1 MMEHWIINPF
11 EYINVYPTFYLLAI
25 YVGSAIVI
33 YEIYRRR
40 LPLLPMLVIMVWG
53 LVFGIIGSKLLTLT
67 PQEFWAGIKSG
78 RVLFIHEKVYIG
90 WLIGGM
96 IGIKIFRRIMGF
108 KFDLFDLFAFA
119 LPAGFALMRIGCLLG
134 GCCFGKPTN
143 LSWAIFYAKN
153 SLCYDYHL
161 SKNIINSDA
170 MTSLPVH
177 PAQVYEIIAM
187 ILIIIILFYLRRY
200 LKRQGSLGY
209 AYLILHSFFRF
220 FIDFSKEG
228 GTYIWGLKSM
238 QWFMIV
244 VIVIGLPFLLIREK
258 TYKKSVPQTIPVESY
273 KKSLILYLPILLFLI
288 FPKDWLTPAEFR
300 VLVISIILTGVV
312 FIYRGMV
319 YLLKRYRFFIRIPLT
334 VASIAILE
342 TSLDTLKTQDT
353 LKSIFY
359 IETDAGYMKGQYM
372 EICGGVVPYDAQGI
386 GVNAYNKDKYNVI
399 WGIKLRGYRAHR
411 YDYDDEYGYT
421 GSLIFDH
428 EYISFDLGMGKVSG
442 VGYPKFGIRLGPRN
456 KAFIEG
462 HLLNHIPA
470 DYPSPV
476 IKLGFGFGTG
486 GKDETTFH
494 FGISEAGFYA
504 NPIFYLFDNRFKI
517 NLFLLSGSPESYQ
530 MNLNLGYRY
539 YFKD

>member
-1 MMEHWIINPF
+1 MEHRLIINPF
-11 EYINVYPTFYLLAI
+11 EHISVYPTFYLLAI
-25 YVGSAIVI
+25 YVGGAIVI
-33 YEIYRRR
+33 YEVYRRR
-40 LPLLPMLVIMVWG
+40 FPVLPMLVILVWG
-53 LVFGIIGSKLLTLT
+53 LIFGIIGSKLLTLT

-78 RVLFIHEKVYIG
+78 RVLFIHEKVYLG

-108 KFDLFDLFAFA
+108 KFDLFDLCAFA
-119 LPAGFALMRIGCLLG
+119 LPAGFALIRIGCFLG

-143 LSWAIFYAKN
+143 LSWAISYAKN
-153 SLCYDYHL
+153 SPCYDYHL
-161 SKNIINSDA
+161 SNNFIDSDA
-170 MTSLPVH
+170 LNSLPVH

-209 AYLILHSFFRF
+209 AYLLLHSFFRF

-244 VIVIGLPFLLIREK
+244 IIVLGLPFLFIREK
-258 TYKKSVPQTIPVESY
+258 TFGKTVSQTIPAESY
-273 KKSLILYLPILLFLI
+273 KKSLILFLPVLLFLI
-288 FPKDWLTPAEFR
+288 FSRDWLTPAEFR
-300 VLVISIILTGVV
+300 VFVISIILTGGV
-312 FIYRGMV
+312 FIYKGIA

-334 VASIAILE
+334 IASIAILE

-359 IETDAGYMKGQYM
+359 IEADAGYMKGQYR
-372 EICGGVVPYDAQGI
+372 EICGGLVPYDAQGI
-386 GVNAYNKDKYNVI
+386 GVNAYCKDIYNVI
-399 WGIKLRGYRAHR
+399 WGIKLRGCRTHSYG
-411 YDYDDEYGYT
+411 DDYGYA
-421 GSLIFDH
+421 GSFVFDH
-428 EYISFDLGMGKVSG
+428 QYISFDLGMGKVSG
-442 VGYPKFGIRLGPRN
+442 EGYPKLGIRLGPRN
-456 KAFIEG
+456 KGFIEG

-470 DYPSPV
+470 DYPSPI

-486 GKDETTFH
+486 KKDETTFH

-530 MNLNLGYRY
+530 MNLTLGYRY